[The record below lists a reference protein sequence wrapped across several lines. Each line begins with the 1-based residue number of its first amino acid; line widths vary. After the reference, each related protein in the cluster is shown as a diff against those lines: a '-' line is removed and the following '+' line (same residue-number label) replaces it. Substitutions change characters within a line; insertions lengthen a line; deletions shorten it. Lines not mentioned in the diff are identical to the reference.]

1 MKLAYVD
8 SSVWITRFEG
18 LKHYRPVIDEKLE
31 KLALDGWSFV
41 VSEAV
46 ALEVLIK
53 PYRNNDIS
61 VLHAYRNV
69 FAQCGGVLPSYPE
82 VFSEALDISR
92 LENLKSMDAVHVAL
106 ALHHQCQCIISADK
120 HFKDLKILPAV
131 WIELP
136 PETGD

>member
-18 LKHYRPVIDEKLE
+18 LPHYRPIIDEKLTE
-31 KLALDGWSFV
+31 LALAGWSFV

-53 PYRNNDIS
+53 PYRNGDRSTAQI
-61 VLHAYRNV
+61 YQNV

-82 VFSEALDISR
+82 VFSEALEIAR
-92 LENLKSMDAVHVAL
+92 LEQLKSMDAVHVAL
-106 ALHHQCQCIISADK
+106 ALHHQCQCLVSADH
-120 HFKDLKILPAV
+120 HFKDLKILPSV

-136 PETGD
+136 